1 MSLDSE
7 SNQRFSC
14 TVWHLRLASL
24 RDRPLAIA
32 RVIPHTRPT
41 KLPRLKPLP
50 DQSSGMGPT
59 ERLTTGG
66 FDDPV
71 RIGPNE
77 PSIQGYMFE
86 GYGFMVATV
95 TSIVDHLAAAFILT
109 DQDPN
114 RSLQVISFACLT
126 REDRDRDRSGRFL
139 SRFKIRRLN
148 SVS

>member
-14 TVWHLRLASL
+14 TLWHLRLASL

-71 RIGPNE
+71 RIGPSE
-77 PSIQGYMFE
+77 LSIQGYMFA
-86 GYGFMVATV
+86 GCGFMVATV
-95 TSIVDHLAAAFILT
+95 MYCHQYRQPLSRCSHLHRSRSKSWTRGYFICV
-109 DQDPN
+109 PYA
-114 RSLQVISFACLT
+114 R
-126 REDRDRDRSGRFL
+126 RSG
-139 SRFKIRRLN
+139 SRPIRQI
-148 SVS
+148 SVEI